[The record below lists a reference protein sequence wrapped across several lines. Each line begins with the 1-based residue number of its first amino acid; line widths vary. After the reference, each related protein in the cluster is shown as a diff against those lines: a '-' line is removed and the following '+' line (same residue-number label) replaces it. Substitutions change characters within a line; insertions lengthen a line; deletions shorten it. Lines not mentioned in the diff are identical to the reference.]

1 MPEPELTSDS
11 DERFKE
17 TISKDNQAEFSGTT
31 GMGSILKDVRTPQ
44 TSEEGDPGPQDLAEP
59 HLDPLWSC
67 PIEDPAGG
75 AS

>member
-44 TSEEGDPGPQDLAEP
+44 TSEEGDFNTILEGKRIREN
-59 HLDPLWSC
+59 C
-67 PIEDPAGG
+67 
-75 AS
+75 